1 MFGSSPEAERERL
14 KFSDNLAQGE
24 LFKPWK
30 PFKHPQSGDI
40 EIGGWVKMSSRLPH
54 PFMLPDLVHRKAEK
68 TSKSVTLQ
76 QHGKGKACTGFGS
89 VHDAD

>member
-1 MFGSSPEAERERL
+1 MFGSSPEVERERL

-30 PFKHPQSGDI
+30 PIKHPQFGDM
-40 EIGGWVKMSSRLPH
+40 EIGSWVKMSSGLPH
-54 PFMLPDLVHRKAEK
+54 PFMLPDLVHRKAGK

-76 QHGKGKACTGFGS
+76 
-89 VHDAD
+89 

>member
-1 MFGSSPEAERERL
+1 MFGSSPEVERERL

-54 PFMLPDLVHRKAEK
+54 PFMLPDLVHRKAGK
-68 TSKSVTLQ
+68 TPKSVTLQ
-76 QHGKGKACTGFGS
+76 
-89 VHDAD
+89 